1 MTIAMLTK
9 SVRKLTRVGPLAAE
23 AWNSPF
29 LGHGSSRALRP
40 RPGVFWWSRGETG
53 LNRSNLPRCRNAGKL
68 TSCRF
73 VGRWGD
79 VDLNLLHT
87 KVGVDRFQDRLAGI
101 FLSANPDCPGSA
113 YQRKRI
119 VADQICRAL

>member
-9 SVRKLTRVGPLAAE
+9 SALKLALVPLRLKPGILHFRVRFKPYT
-23 AWNSPF
+23 SPSPWQESF
-29 LGHGSSRALRP
+29 
-40 RPGVFWWSRGETG
+40 
-53 LNRSNLPRCRNAGKL
+53 RSCHFVRCSGN
-68 TSCRF
+68 
-73 VGRWGD
+73 

-87 KVGVDRFQDRLAGI
+87 KVGMDRFQDRLAGI
-101 FLSANPDCPGSA
+101 FLSANPDCPGPA